1 MEDET
6 AVTADTELRDEE
18 LMGQSAKDSRQLKS
32 VAHLTG
38 LELGQVEIVG
48 QSEYELTQ
56 AYETRQ

>member
-1 MEDET
+1 
-6 AVTADTELRDEE
+6 
-18 LMGQSAKDSRQLKS
+18 MGQSAKDSRQLKS